1 MWAVPKGAAIFNQ
14 PGLFGEGP
22 FSGGVVVVVGLQ
34 GSLHGN
40 TGGLALQGKLGTRDT
55 FPTQEEERETG
66 KEACEE

>member
-1 MWAVPKGAAIFNQ
+1 M
-14 PGLFGEGP
+14 
-22 FSGGVVVVVGLQ
+22 VVVGLQ